1 MRIGRYFCR
10 GQEVA
15 LCTGERPGE
24 VQLNGRWY
32 GLPLADWIECDS
44 SGTPL
49 TPDGGTPL
57 TD

>member
-10 GQEVA
+10 GSEVA

-32 GLPLADWIECDS
+32 GLPLSDWIECDS

-49 TPDGGTPL
+49 TD
-57 TD
+57 